1 MDEREAIRRLKAGDI
16 KGLAIL
22 VRQYQVRGIRTA
34 YLIVRDQAQAED
46 IVQNVFLRVF
56 HRIST
61 FDENRPFAPWFS
73 RIVVNES
80 LNAVSRK
87 REVSLDAP
95 LGDSDAA
102 IGDLLADDDPLP
114 PEAFEHAQMRQTLW
128 EALEQLTP
136 DQRAVVTLF
145 YYLDYSEREI
155 AETLDCPRGTV
166 KWRLHE
172 ARKRLRGFLRHE
184 MGAKHDGR

>member
-1 MDEREAIRRLKAGDI
+1 MDERDAIRRLKAGDI

-22 VRQYQVRGIRTA
+22 VQKYQTQGIRTA
-34 YLIVRDQAQAED
+34 YLIVRDQTVAED

-56 HRIST
+56 HRIKT
-61 FDENRPFAPWFS
+61 FDDKRPFAPWFS

-80 LNAVSRK
+80 LSTVSK
-87 REVSLDAP
+87 KKEVSLDEP
-95 LGDSDAA
+95 IGDGGIA
-102 IGDLLADDDPLP
+102 IGDTLSDDDPLP
-114 PEAFEHAQMRQTLW
+114 AEAFEHEQMRQTLW

-136 DQRAVVTLF
+136 NQRAVVTLF
-145 YYLDYSEREI
+145 YYLDYSEKEI
-155 AETLDCPRGTV
+155 AQTLECPQGTV

-184 MGAKHDGR
+184 MGVKHGG